1 MYQPIVSLTAPVVR
15 KPGHSRA
22 VVRQPLA
29 ISLMAVGTMALAW
42 TAPMSSVAQAQDRLL
57 APDLTEVYRA
67 GGLAA
72 PDWAQFT
79 TPSRMGFDAR
89 GNLYVL
95 DREAS
100 HVVVIDSNGGLV
112 MTVGREGEGPGEFQ
126 GPSDLVV
133 WRDGRFVVVDQ
144 MHAAYQ
150 LFGPSG
156 SLERYVRMSAT
167 ASEAG
172 LAAARNKLRA
182 DPRGGS
188 LIAEGPGLGA
198 MLFSVFAEEL
208 GGDQVD
214 VIGEIGKLERLDL
227 SGEVAVA
234 EAIARARVIPPWDP
248 EQDRPYFAPE
258 VTWDVLP
265 DGTIGYFDSTA
276 YEINLVDPDGSAKG
290 VLERGLHPEAVT
302 PRIRSAVIAHLLVRF
317 DEEAAE
323 LMAEL
328 SAELPAGVI
337 EQAQADIEQAQ
348 VQARDEVDKTE
359 FYAEIPVLRG
369 LRATWDGSLWVQ
381 RRGDE
386 PWDDEGPIDVLAR
399 DGRYRGTLAA
409 GAPGMPMAFGP
420 DGLVAF
426 VERDELDVPTIV
438 VKRLPEEA
446 R

>member
-1 MYQPIVSLTAPVVR
+1 MFQPIVSLTAPLVR
-15 KPGHSRA
+15 NPGHSRA
-22 VVRQPLA
+22 DGRQPLA
-29 ISLMAVGTMALAW
+29 MSLMAAGTMALAW
-42 TAPMSSVAQAQDRLL
+42 TGTLSSVAQAQDRPL

-67 GGLAA
+67 GGLTA

-79 TPSRMGFDAR
+79 SPSRMGFDAR

-100 HVVVIDSNGGLV
+100 HVVVIDSNGDLV

-156 SLERYVRMSAT
+156 ALERYVRMSAT

-182 DPRGGS
+182 DPVGGS

-198 MLFSVFAEEL
+198 MLFSVFAEEF

-234 EAIARARVIPPWDP
+234 EAIARARVIPPADL

-290 VLERGLHPEAVT
+290 VLERPLHPEAVT
-302 PRIRSAVIAHLLVRF
+302 PRIRSAVIEHLIERF
-317 DEEAAE
+317 DEESAE
-323 LMAEL
+323 LIAEMPAEL
-328 SAELPAGVI
+328 ADALPAGVI
-337 EQAQADIEQAQ
+337 EE
-348 VQARDEVDKTE
+348 AREEIDNTE
-359 FYAEIPVLRG
+359 FYPEVPVLRG
-369 LRATWDGSLWVQ
+369 LRATWDGSFWVQ

-386 PWDDEGPIDVLAR
+386 PWDDEGPIDVLGP
-399 DGRYRGTLAA
+399 DGRYRGTLVA

-438 VKRLPEEA
+438 VRRLPEEV

>member
-1 MYQPIVSLTAPVVR
+1 MFQPIVSFTSSVVR
-15 KPGHSRA
+15 NLSRSCGDA
-22 VVRQPLA
+22 RQPF
-29 ISLMAVGTMALAW
+29 ALWLVAAAATSFAW
-42 TAPMSSVAQAQDRLL
+42 TATMSPVARAQDRPL
-57 APDLTEVYRA
+57 AADLPEVYRA

-79 TPSRMGFDAR
+79 NLSRMGFDAR

-100 HVVVIDSNGGLV
+100 HVVVIDSSGDLV

-133 WRDGRFVVVDQ
+133 WRDGRFAVVDQ
-144 MHAAYQ
+144 IHAAYQ

-156 SLERYVRMSAT
+156 SLERYVRMSST

-172 LAAARNKLRA
+172 MAAARNKLRA
-182 DPRGGS
+182 DPGGGAV
-188 LIAEGPGLGA
+188 IAEGPGLGA
-198 MLFSVFAEEL
+198 IFFSVFAEEL
-208 GGDQVD
+208 GGEQVD
-214 VIGEIGKLERLDL
+214 VMGEVGKLERLDL

-234 EAIARARVIPPWDP
+234 EPIARARVIPPGDP
-248 EQDRPYFAPE
+248 EQDRPHFAPE

-276 YEINLVDPDGSAKG
+276 YEINLVDPDGSPKG
-290 VLERGLHPEAVT
+290 VLQRPLHPEAVT
-302 PRIRSAVIAHLLVRF
+302 PGIRSVVIEHLLERF
-317 DEEAAE
+317 DEAAAE
-323 LMAEL
+323 MMAEL
-328 SAELPAGVI
+328 SAELAGVFPAGAI
-337 EQAQADIEQAQ
+337 EEAQSEGRAEIA
-348 VQARDEVDKTE
+348 KTE
-359 FYAEIPVLRG
+359 FYPEVPVLRG
-369 LRATWDGSLWVQ
+369 LRATWDGSFWVQ

-386 PWDDEGPIDVLAR
+386 PWDDEGPIDVLGP

-409 GAPGMPMAFGP
+409 GEPGMPIAFGP

-438 VKRLPEEA
+438 VMRLPEEV

>member
-1 MYQPIVSLTAPVVR
+1 MFQPIVSLTAPLAR
-15 KPGHSRA
+15 NLNLSCA

-29 ISLMAVGTMALAW
+29 MSLLAAGATALAW
-42 TAPMSSVAQAQDRLL
+42 TAMMSSVAQAQDRPL
-57 APDLTEVYRA
+57 AADLPEVYRA

-79 TPSRMGFDAR
+79 NPSRMGFDAR

-100 HVVVIDSNGGLV
+100 HVVVIDPNGDLV

-133 WRDGRFVVVDQ
+133 WRDGRFAVVDQ

-156 SLERYVRMSAT
+156 ALERYIRMSST
-167 ASEAG
+167 ANEAG
-172 LAAARNKLRA
+172 MAAARNKLRA
-182 DPRGGS
+182 DPGGGAV
-188 LIAEGPGLGA
+188 IAEGPGVGA
-198 MLFSVFAEEL
+198 MFFSAFAEAL
-208 GGDQVD
+208 GGEQVD

-234 EAIARARVIPPWDP
+234 EPIARARRIPPDDP
-248 EQDRPYFAPE
+248 EQDRPHFAPR

-290 VLERGLHPEAVT
+290 VLERPLHPVPVT
-302 PRIRSAVIAHLLVRF
+302 PGIRSAVIEHLFERF

-328 SAELPAGVI
+328 SAEFAGVPAGAI
-337 EQAQADIEQAQ
+337 EQAQSE
-348 VQARDEVDKTE
+348 AREEIDKTE
-359 FYAEIPVLRG
+359 FYAEVPVLRG
-369 LRATWDGSLWVQ
+369 LRATWDGSFWVQ

-386 PWDDEGPIDVLAR
+386 PWDDEGPIDVLR
-399 DGRYRGTLAA
+399 PDGQYRGTLAA

-426 VERDELDVPTIV
+426 VERDELDVATIV
-438 VKRLPEEA
+438 VRRLPVEV

>member
-1 MYQPIVSLTAPVVR
+1 MFQPIVSLTAPAVR
-15 KPGHSRA
+15 KLSQSCA
-22 VVRQPLA
+22 VARQPLA
-29 ISLMAVGTMALAW
+29 MSLVAAGTTAFAC
-42 TAPMSSVAQAQDRLL
+42 TAPMSSVARAQDR
-57 APDLTEVYRA
+57 PLTAGLPEVYRA

-79 TPSRMGFDAR
+79 SPSRMGFDAR

-100 HVVVIDSNGGLV
+100 HVVVIDSNGDLV

-133 WRDGRFVVVDQ
+133 WRDGRFAVVDQ

-156 SLERYVRMSAT
+156 ALERYVRMSST

-182 DPRGGS
+182 DPGGGAV
-188 LIAEGPGLGA
+188 IAEGPGLGA
-198 MLFSVFAEEL
+198 MIFSMIAEEL

-234 EAIARARVIPPWDP
+234 EPIARARRIPPGDP
-248 EQDRPYFAPE
+248 QQDRPYFAPE

-290 VLERGLHPEAVT
+290 VLERPLHPEAVT
-302 PRIRSAVIAHLLVRF
+302 PAIRSVVIEHLLERF
-317 DEEAAE
+317 DEESAE

-328 SAELPAGVI
+328 SAELAGALPAGAM
-337 EQAQADIEQAQ
+337 EQAQMEAREQI
-348 VQARDEVDKTE
+348 DKTE

-369 LRATWDGSLWVQ
+369 LRATWDGSFWVQ

-386 PWDDEGPIDVLAR
+386 PWDDEGPIDVLGP
-399 DGRYRGTLAA
+399 DGQYRGTLAA

-426 VERDELDVPTIV
+426 VERDELDVTTIV
-438 VKRLPEEA
+438 VRSLPVEV